1 MREGDYVNP
10 PLVRQQL
17 PVAAPARVLACGAW
31 LKNTAC
37 LLDGDAVWLSPL
49 HGDLGTPEARASLL
63 ESVAHLQQQASGPI
77 EAVAHDLHPDFFS
90 TEVAQQLAQKLGVPT
105 IAVQHHHAHIAQVQ
119 AQQAP
124 GQALLGWALD
134 GVGLGSDQ
142 TAWGGEL
149 LRVQDGCF
157 ERLNHLPTLLLP
169 GGDVAAREPW
179 RVAVAALHRLGS
191 SARASSDSPAPVG
204 LGHPTTSDPAHAR
217 VNRSFGGGTP
227 TTDTI
232 FSPWASTQ
240 LHAGRVATLPA
251 TSIQGV
257 ANMLVRGLNC
267 PATTSAGRW
276 FDAVAGLLGVCWWQT
291 EEAQAAIALE
301 QLAAQWLGENPAPVL
316 QAELLAA
323 GLNLDVLL
331 RQLLARMAAVPAD
344 AHAYRAA
351 QAQAAALFHVALA
364 DALARTAIQA
374 AQAQQISAIALSG
387 GCFYNRIL
395 RTRLQDSLSQAGLT
409 VLLPQ
414 DQSIACG
421 PGATADRSHREF
433 GDAGLA
439 LGQAWVAA
447 HRVRSLSN
455 STSNRHT
462 TRNSLCA

>member
-49 HGDLGTPEARASLL
+49 HGDLGMPEARASLL

-134 GVGLGSDQ
+134 GVGLGTDQ

-149 LRVQDGCF
+149 LRVQDGDF
-157 ERLNHLPTLLLP
+157 ERLDHLPTLLLP

-179 RVAVAALHRLGS
+179 RVAMAALHRLGLS
-191 SARASSDSPAPVG
+191 ERAS
-204 LGHPTTSDPAHAR
+204 
-217 VNRSFGGGTP
+217 TP
-227 TTDTI
+227 TIDAI

-240 LHAGRVATLPA
+240 LRAGRLTSLPPA
-251 TSIQGV
+251 SIKGI
-257 ANMLVRGLNC
+257 ANMLAHGLNC

-276 FDAVAGLLGVCWWQT
+276 FDALAGLLGVCWWQT
-291 EEAQAAIALE
+291 EEAQAAKALE
-301 QLAAQWLGENPAPVL
+301 QLAAQWLGRNPAPVL
-316 QAELLAA
+316 HAELLAA

-331 RQLLARMAAVPAD
+331 RHLLARMAAVPAD

-374 AQAQQISAIALSG
+374 AQAQQINAVALSG

-395 RTRLQDSLSQAGLT
+395 RSRLQDSLRQAGLT

-414 DQSIACG
+414 DQAFATG
-421 PGATADRSHREF
+421 PATSPDGGHQEF

-447 HRVRSLSN
+447 HRVRSPAVHP
-455 STSNRHT
+455 SNRHT
-462 TRNSLCA
+462 PRNSLCA